1 MNNKVIGA
9 VLLAAGTG
17 LLVWGY
23 QLYGGVGNKLSR
35 ALGGGTSNEAMLALA
50 GGALCVVV
58 GMVVLLRK

>member
-50 GGALCVVV
+50 GGALCVAV